1 MMGATENILV
11 VLATIIST
19 QQSHCLGPQ
28 LRIGLGTGLGQVGIQ
43 IVDNIIHLLSQLSE
57 CLMYHDQV
65 EVANG
70 STVLVAAGC
79 VMSAWCDLGNSG
91 AAVDWCGWYR
101 PGSDRC

>member
-1 MMGATENILV
+1 MMGATENILMI
-11 VLATIIST
+11 LATIIST

-28 LRIGLGTGLGQVGIQ
+28 LRIGLGSGLGQVGILIL
-43 IVDNIIHLLSQLSE
+43 IVDNIR
-57 CLMYHDQV
+57 CLMYDDQV
-65 EVANG
+65 EVGNG

>member
-1 MMGATENILV
+1 
-11 VLATIIST
+11 
-19 QQSHCLGPQ
+19 
-28 LRIGLGTGLGQVGIQ
+28 
-43 IVDNIIHLLSQLSE
+43 
-57 CLMYHDQV
+57 MYHDQV
-65 EVANG
+65 EVGNG

>member
-1 MMGATENILV
+1 MMGAIENILMI
-11 VLATIIST
+11 LATIIST

-28 LRIGLGTGLGQVGIQ
+28 LRIGLGSGLGQVGILIL
-43 IVDNIIHLLSQLSE
+43 IVDNIR
-57 CLMYHDQV
+57 CLMYYDQV
-65 EVANG
+65 EVGNG

-79 VMSAWCDLGNSG
+79 VMSVWCDLGNSG